1 MKVFKKILYWFLIA
15 LLIITILGML
25 MGLLPDPLFKIGTDG
40 FFIIIVLTI
49 AFLIGKLLKFWD
61 EL

>member
-1 MKVFKKILYWFLIA
+1 MKFFKKALYWLLIA
-15 LLIITILGML
+15 ALIITILGML